1 MGLGSDDCLLN
12 ATILPHSLYFTPM
25 EVRLQKVLAKYG
37 VASRRRA
44 EQLIREGRVWVNGQP
59 ATIGLKVDPDRDEI
73 TVDDQT
79 LHTVTPSTL
88 YILLNKPLGVVSTCH
103 DPQRRPT
110 VLDCLPDELTHNTG
124 LHPIG
129 RLDVNST
136 GALILTNDGDL
147 TYQLSHPRHHV
158 PKTYRVWV
166 HGIPSEA
173 TLKQWRS
180 GIQLDDPD
188 DDRPTLPAQ
197 VDRLQ
202 VQHHRGCDQTE
213 LEIVLTEGRN
223 RQIRRV
229 ADQLGH
235 PVIDLHRCSIGI
247 IMLQTSTGQPLKL
260 GEYRFMTLTEI
271 AQLQSSAADIV
282 DITDKSH

>member
-1 MGLGSDDCLLN
+1 
-12 ATILPHSLYFTPM
+12 M
-25 EVRLQKVLAKYG
+25 EARLQKVLAKYG

-44 EQLIREGRVWVNGQP
+44 EQLIEEGRVWVNGQP
-59 ATIGLKVDPDRDEI
+59 ASIGLKVDPDRDVI
-73 TVDDQT
+73 TVDGQT
-79 LHTVTPSTL
+79 LTPATPSAL

-110 VLDCLPDELTHNTG
+110 VLDCLPEDLTRHTG

-129 RLDVNST
+129 RLDTNST

-166 HGIPSEA
+166 RGVPSA
-173 TLKQWRS
+173 TTLKQWRS
-180 GIQLDDPD
+180 GVWLDD

-197 VDRLQ
+197 VNVLQ
-202 VQHHRGCDQTE
+202 IQPHHGCDQTE
-213 LEIVLTEGRN
+213 LEIVLREGRN

-229 ADQLGH
+229 ATHLGH
-235 PVIDLHRCSIGI
+235 PVINLHRCSIGI
-247 IMLQTSTGQPLKL
+247 ITLKTTTGADLKL
-260 GEYRFMTLTEI
+260 GEYRHLTPAEVQ
-271 AQLQSSAADIV
+271 QLQTHPRR
-282 DITDKSH
+282 TDAEIDKPH

>member
-1 MGLGSDDCLLN
+1 
-12 ATILPHSLYFTPM
+12 M
-25 EVRLQKVLAKYG
+25 EARLQKVLAKSG

-59 ATIGLKVDPDRDEI
+59 ATIGLKVDPDRDVI

-79 LHTVTPSTL
+79 LTTLIPSAL

-103 DPQRRPT
+103 DPQRRST
-110 VLDCLPDELTHNTG
+110 VLDCLPDDLTHDTG

-147 TYQLSHPRHHV
+147 TYWLSHPRHHV

-166 HGIPSEA
+166 NGIPSA
-173 TLKQWRS
+173 TTLKQWRS
-180 GIQLDDPD
+180 GVPLDD

-197 VDRLQ
+197 VDIIQ
-202 VQHHRGCDQTE
+202 VQQHHGQPQTE

-229 ADQLGH
+229 ATQLGH
-235 PVIDLHRCSIGI
+235 PVIDLHRCSIGMI
-247 IMLQTSTGQPLKL
+247 ELHTSTGQTLEP
-260 GEYRFMTLTEI
+260 GEYRHLTLIEI
-271 AQLQSSAADIV
+271 DQLQ
-282 DITDKSH
+282 TDLGRVIN

>member
-1 MGLGSDDCLLN
+1 
-12 ATILPHSLYFTPM
+12 M
-25 EVRLQKVLAKYG
+25 EARLQKVLAKCG

-44 EQLIREGRVWVNGQP
+44 EQLIREGRVCVNGQL
-59 ATIGLKVDPDRDEI
+59 ATIGLKVDPDRDVI

-79 LHTVTPSTL
+79 IQTATPSAL

-103 DPQRRPT
+103 DPQHRST
-110 VLDCLPDELTHNTG
+110 VLDCLPEDLTRNTG

-129 RLDVNST
+129 RLDANST

-166 HGIPSEA
+166 NGVPSEV

-180 GIQLDDPD
+180 GVQLDD

-197 VDRLQ
+197 VELLQ
-202 VQHHRGCDQTE
+202 VQQQYGKPQAE

-229 ADQLGH
+229 ATQLGH
-235 PVIDLHRCSIGI
+235 PVIDLHRCSIGMI
-247 IMLQTSTGQPLKL
+247 ELRTSTGQMLDL
-260 GEYRFMTLTEI
+260 GEYRHLTLTEI
-271 AQLQSSAADIV
+271 DQLQAE
-282 DITDKSH
+282 TTNKPQ